1 MAIYISMHFCFHATI
16 VLTAAYHPPHPL
28 AALVIPPTRHLH
40 AHRYRQKP
48 WLLLP
53 KSEQLRGRFGIPSF
67 DRETRT
73 FLVAGRMMSKLI
85 ERKAPHQRHVFCSP
99 DLRFLVWRSPDGV
112 QELKSIFLLHATA
125 VEPGISVCVMRMR
138 TLGFSFGF
146 GFRFGFGQI
155 GRASDPWGE
164 LRDPVSSLV
173 TFQS

>member
-1 MAIYISMHFCFHATI
+1 MYFCALFSFRALIEMAYSSLLPSCPNAINPNPPA
-16 VLTAAYHPPHPL
+16 LT
-28 AALVIPPTRHLH
+28 R
-40 AHRYRQKP
+40 RYRQKP

-112 QELKSIFLLHATA
+112 KELKSIFLLHATA
-125 VEPGISVCVMRMR
+125 VEPGVSVCARACFRWM
-138 TLGFSFGF
+138 GS
-146 GFRFGFGQI
+146 GFRGSE
-155 GRASDPWGE
+155 R
-164 LRDPVSSLV
+164 VCK
-173 TFQS
+173 